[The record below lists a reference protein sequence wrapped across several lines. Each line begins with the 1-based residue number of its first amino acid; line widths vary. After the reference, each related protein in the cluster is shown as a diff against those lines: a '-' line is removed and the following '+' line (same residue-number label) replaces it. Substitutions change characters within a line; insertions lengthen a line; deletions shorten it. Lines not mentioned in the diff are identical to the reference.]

1 MRLHVTGL
9 CMRAWVGGIMA
20 EDRAQELR
28 RFAAEC
34 LTLAQQALDLN
45 IRMSLLDMAQKWL
58 ELSCELRGPQA
69 FSNVIDAFNERQLLD
84 RWRQ

>member
-1 MRLHVTGL
+1 
-9 CMRAWVGGIMA
+9 MA

-28 RFAAEC
+28 RLAAEC

-58 ELSCELRGPQA
+58 DLSCELRGPQT
-69 FSNVIDAFNERQLLD
+69 FSNVIDAFNEQQLFDRQ
-84 RWRQ
+84 RQ